1 MFRFCAKSRWV
12 AWDATS
18 GRTRA
23 KDCSCLRARRRA
35 SFCDTS
41 RSSRRESNPHD
52 AASHAAARS
61 IEPRE
66 DGPSPSEGLCSDRSC
81 GSETDLVVHDHSP
94 FVCLKTSKAAEVRN
108 LGGLHRLECLRRSP
122 RLRLRN
128 RRAQRAASGLT
139 DTRCCFDGSEFSFQS
154 LHETHL
160 DRDSF
165 KRSRVRR
172 RSPWRREWSAHN
184 GAAGVFFFTLSQATK
199 RARHVASNAIVRSSP
214 TLLITASEIDKQR
227 LDE

>member
-1 MFRFCAKSRWV
+1 MRRSRRV

-18 GRTRA
+18 GRAPT
-23 KDCSCLRARRRA
+23 KDDSCRSARRRA
-35 SFCDTS
+35 SYCDAS
-41 RSSRRESNPHD
+41 RSSRQDSNLHD

-66 DGPSPSEGLCSDRSC
+66 DGPLPSEGLRSDLSC

-108 LGGLHRLECLRRSP
+108 LGGLHRQECLRRSP
-122 RLRLRN
+122 RLRPRN
-128 RRAQRAASGLT
+128 QRAKRAASELT
-139 DTRCCFDGSEFSFQS
+139 DTRCRFDGSEFSFQS
-154 LHETHL
+154 PHETHL

-172 RSPWRREWSAHN
+172 RFPWRREWSAH
-184 GAAGVFFFTLSQATK
+184 GRAVGVFFFACS
-199 RARHVASNAIVRSSP
+199 RNDARCTAHTRSNEILRSSP
-214 TLLITASEIDKQR
+214 TLLIAASKIR
-227 LDE
+227 HANT